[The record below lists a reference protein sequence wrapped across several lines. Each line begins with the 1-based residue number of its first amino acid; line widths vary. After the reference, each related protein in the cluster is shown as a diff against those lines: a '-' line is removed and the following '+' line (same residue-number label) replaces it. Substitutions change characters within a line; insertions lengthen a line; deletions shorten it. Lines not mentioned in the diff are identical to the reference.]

1 MSLEVHRSKAIEIL
15 LNQIKVEEE
24 LVELYE
30 NTSKMVISEQVRRLL
45 YTIIL
50 DSMKHIEICRTAVE
64 VIEGENLD
72 LDERLEL
79 KVGIKKHMELEIAS
93 LKRAELLLKNPVV
106 ESNEDLKT
114 LVKSWIDDEKKHH
127 SILKGLSEGQMTRRK
142 TMDAFTRYRMI
153 AREKLRREYF
163 RRGY

>member
-1 MSLEVHRSKAIEIL
+1 MQLSLEVYRSKAIEIL

-45 YTIIL
+45 YAIML
-50 DSMKHIEICRTAVE
+50 DSLKHVEICRTAVE

-79 KVGIKKHMELEIAS
+79 KVGLQKHVELEIAS
-93 LKRAELLLKNPVV
+93 LKRAEQLLENPVV
-106 ESNEDLKT
+106 EGNEDLRT

-142 TMDAFTRYRMI
+142 MMDAFTKYRII

-163 RRGY
+163 RR

>member
-1 MSLEVHRSKAIEIL
+1 M
-15 LNQIKVEEE
+15 
-24 LVELYE
+24 
-30 NTSKMVISEQVRRLL
+30 
-45 YTIIL
+45 L
-50 DSMKHIEICRTAVE
+50 DSMKHLEICMTAVE

-79 KVGIKKHMELEIAS
+79 KVGLQKHVELKIAS
-93 LKRAELLLKNPVV
+93 LKRAEQLLDNPVV
-106 ESNEDLKT
+106 ESNEDLRT

-142 TMDAFTRYRMI
+142 MMDAFTKYRII

-163 RRGY
+163 RR

>member
-1 MSLEVHRSKAIEIL
+1 MSLEVHRSEAIEIL

-45 YTIIL
+45 DAIML
-50 DSMKHIEICRTAVE
+50 DSMKHVEICRTAVE

-79 KVGIKKHMELEIAS
+79 KVGLKKHMKLEIAS
-93 LKRAELLLKNPVV
+93 LKRAEQLLKNPVV
-106 ESNEDLKT
+106 EGNEDLRT

-127 SILKGLSEGQMTRRK
+127 SILKGLSGGQMTRRK
-142 TMDAFTRYRMI
+142 MMDAFTRYRMI
-153 AREKLRREYF
+153 AREKLWREYF
-163 RRGY
+163 RR

>member
-1 MSLEVHRSKAIEIL
+1 MQLSLEVYRSKAIEIL

-45 YTIIL
+45 YAIML
-50 DSMKHIEICRTAVE
+50 DSLKHVEICRTAVE

-79 KVGIKKHMELEIAS
+79 KVGLQKHVELEIAS
-93 LKRAELLLKNPVV
+93 LKRAEQLLENPVV
-106 ESNEDLKT
+106 EGNEDLRT

-142 TMDAFTRYRMI
+142 MMDAFTKYRII
-153 AREKLRREYF
+153 ARDKLRREYF
-163 RRGY
+163 RR

>member
-1 MSLEVHRSKAIEIL
+1 LSLEVHRSKAIEIL

-45 YTIIL
+45 YTIML
-50 DSMKHIEICRTAVE
+50 DSMKHVEICRAAVE

-72 LDERLEL
+72 MDERLEL
-79 KVGIKKHMELEIAS
+79 KAGLQKHIELEIAS
-93 LKRAELLLKNPVV
+93 LKIAEQLLENPAI
-106 ESNEDLKT
+106 EGNEDLRT

-142 TMDAFTRYRMI
+142 MMDAFTKYRII

-163 RRGY
+163 RR

>member
-45 YTIIL
+45 YAIML
-50 DSMKHIEICRTAVE
+50 DSMKHVEICRAAVE

-72 LDERLEL
+72 MDERLEL
-79 KVGIKKHMELEIAS
+79 KAGLQKHIELEIAS
-93 LKRAELLLKNPVV
+93 LKRAEQLLENPAI
-106 ESNEDLKT
+106 EGNEDLRT

-142 TMDAFTRYRMI
+142 MMDAFTKYRII

-163 RRGY
+163 RR